1 MKFRKFKGGIMNI
14 PAKPDPLVNNWA
26 RPFWDGTREEKLLIQ
41 KCSDC
46 EQYIFYPRMAC
57 PHCFSENIEWVEA
70 SGKGTIYAFTVVES
84 NAPSP
89 FLEDMP
95 YVIAVIILEE
105 GVRMLSNIVDC
116 NPDDLQCDQSVEV
129 TFEKM
134 NDEFTLPKFK
144 PVKA

>member
-1 MKFRKFKGGIMNI
+1 
-14 PAKPDPLVNNWA
+14 
-26 RPFWDGTREEKLLIQ
+26 
-41 KCSDC
+41 
-46 EQYIFYPRMAC
+46 
-57 PHCFSENIEWVEA
+57 VEA